1 MRAIKLL
8 GPKASAGNSFAN
20 GSNIQLATNV
30 LCVHTG
36 GTAGL
41 VTVCDS
47 AGNGPGTFVLGAAG
61 SGDAMIVIKKN
72 PTDVMYSNQG
82 SVEFTPCLTES

>member
-8 GPKASAGNSFAN
+8 GPKAAAGNSFAN

>member
-1 MRAIKLL
+1 MRAIRLIS
-8 GPKASAGNSFAN
+8 PKESAGNSFAN
-20 GSNIQLATNV
+20 GSNIQGANYV

-47 AGNGPGTFVLGAAG
+47 AGAGPGTFILNIAG
-61 SGDAMIVIKKN
+61 SGDATMVIKKDS
-72 PTDVMYSNQG
+72 TDVMYANQG
-82 SVEFTPCLTES
+82 SIEFTAVQYA